1 MLPGQSA
8 GRRYY
13 LFADCGF
20 AESVKDVTDVTSGEQ
35 KKGPVPERTGL
46 VICNKNQG
54 ARYEAGWMSLTRIM
68 LVDWSRVPLTVTCLP
83 LKCLAFAWSSSR

>member
-35 KKGPVPERTGL
+35 KKGARSR
-46 VICNKNQG
+46 KN
-54 ARYEAGWMSLTRIM
+54 RPRNL
-68 LVDWSRVPLTVTCLP
+68 
-83 LKCLAFAWSSSR
+83 